1 MSLFEL
7 TKIEGNSNGPRLLV
21 TAGIHGDE
29 HEGIEAT
36 RQLASAIKPDDLN
49 GCLELVPVVNVSA
62 HNLHRRTGDDG
73 LDLARTFP
81 GNPTG
86 TLTEQVGNEL
96 ASLIRAADYYVDL
109 HSGGSAM
116 LIEPFVGYML
126 VDTDGSQGDVLSGQ
140 RMMARAFGLPIIWG
154 TSPDLEG
161 RSLSVARDA
170 GVPAV
175 YAEYQGG
182 GVCSPDGVE
191 AYVTGC
197 RNVMIRLGMLAGKST
212 KPSSRL
218 LEIEDPR
225 PSSGHLQ
232 MQHKSPTNGTFQPD
246 VGLGDMVSA
255 GDRLGRVDQTPIRAE
270 VSGRL
275 LCLRAKPEVDKGDS
289 LAVILETNRR

>member
-29 HEGIEAT
+29 YEGIEAT
-36 RQLASAIKPDDLN
+36 RQLASSINADELR
-49 GCLELVPVVNVSA
+49 GTLELVPVVNVSA
-62 HNLHRRTGDDG
+62 KNLRRRTGGDG

-81 GNPTG
+81 GSPTG
-86 TLTEQVGNEL
+86 TVTERVADEL
-96 ASLIRAADYYVDL
+96 ASLIRATDYYVDL

-116 LIEPFVGYML
+116 WIDPFVGYML
-126 VDTDGSQGDVLSGQ
+126 VDTDDSDDDVLSAQ
-140 RMMARAFGLPIIWG
+140 RKMARAFGLPIIWG

-175 YAEYQGG
+175 YTEYKGG

-197 RNVMIRLGMLAGKST
+197 RNVMRQLGMITGKPT
-212 KPSSRL
+212 APMAKL
-218 LEIEDPR
+218 IEAEDPR
-225 PSSGHLQ
+225 PASGYLQ
-232 MQHKSPTNGTFQPD
+232 MHHVSPVDGTFQAN

-255 GDRLGRVDQTPIRAE
+255 GRPLGTVGQVVIYAE
-270 VSGRL
+270 ASGRL

-289 LAVILETNRR
+289 LAVILEADRH